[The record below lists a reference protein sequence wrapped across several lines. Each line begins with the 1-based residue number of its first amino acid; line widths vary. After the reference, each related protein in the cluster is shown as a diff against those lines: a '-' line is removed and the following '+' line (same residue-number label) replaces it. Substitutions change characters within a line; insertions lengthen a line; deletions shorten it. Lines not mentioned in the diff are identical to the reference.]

1 MQTIQTGRVCS
12 TLEAKEV
19 LFGEESVEA
28 GVSLTSLAHKASES
42 DDALLAG
49 DFAVLVNLQ

>member
-1 MQTIQTGRVCS
+1 MCS

-28 GVSLTSLAHKASES
+28 GVSLTSLAHEASES

-49 DFAVLVNLQ
+49 DFAVLINLQSS